1 MHFRAGAVLLLVAT
15 ATRADRPGGGE
26 PLAAAPNPLSSEPVR
41 IEPVITGSSA
51 TATASAS
58 QDLVIF
64 KGTRLLSE
72 FVYRAVLQLPADATA
87 TPAMARSIATTL
99 AAFLRDAGY
108 DLAKV
113 RAQVV
118 GEQIEV
124 DVDEGALDKI
134 IVAGTGWITALRFRG
149 ALDLPLD
156 VFNRRA
162 FERQMPQLAKHFG
175 LRGYRFELWPVQLID
190 KDNALFLGDVEELRA
205 MPLIRPARGYELRI
219 FAETE
224 KWGSGFSP
232 EILLNGRIG
241 TGIGGRYRWKNLIQQ
256 GDRWQ
261 AHFRA
266 GGALRSPIDPKGAS
280 YLVNT
285 NDYLT
290 TRWLSKSWDGT
301 SSGLRMTVAPR
312 AELWSLQRKDLQLEG
327 YRIGTLEMGTGAG
340 AQLRPEF
347 SLFFT
352 LGMQRRFIFDLEP
365 AAKRTLIDEVT
376 RVPAA
381 SWRGFLR
388 ANTAYTFNPSELR
401 QDLRNELTVE
411 LNLFRPTLAF
421 DTGYVRLDFTGR
433 RLFPLGWHELRAS
446 VHFTGELGDVSYV
459 DEIPLADHLR
469 IGSLDKYT
477 KRATSVSL
485 EFRYSLLRDKVKIGV
500 FNDIGVW
507 RHLGRDDLA
516 QAADLAG
523 SSGAGAF
530 LFLFDELQFDLFYGV
545 GWSTT
550 SSVRQGLALAIK
562 EAF

>member
-1 MHFRAGAVLLLVAT
+1 MLMHLRAAVLLLMFA
-15 ATRADRPGGGE
+15 AAARADRPGGGD
-26 PLAAAPNPLSSEPVR
+26 PLSAASAPAPGKVEPVM
-41 IEPVITGSSA
+41 TGSSA
-51 TATASAS
+51 IAAAVSAP
-58 QDLVIF
+58 DLVIF
-64 KGTRLLSE
+64 KGTRLLNE
-72 FVYRAVLQLPADATA
+72 FVYRAILRLPPDATA
-87 TPAMARSIATTL
+87 TPLFARSIATTL

-113 RAQVV
+113 RAQVK

-124 DVDEGALDKI
+124 DIDEGALDKV
-134 IVAGTGWITALRFRG
+134 IVAGTGWITALRFRN

-162 FERQMPQLAKHFG
+162 FERQMPRLAKRFG
-175 LRGYRFELWPVQLID
+175 FKGYRFELWPVQLID
-190 KDNALFLGDVEELRA
+190 KDNALFLNDVEELRA

-241 TGIGGRYRWKNLIQQ
+241 TGLGGRYRWKNLIQQ

-261 AHFRA
+261 AHFRV
-266 GGALRSPIDPKGAS
+266 GGALRSPIDPNGSS

-290 TRWLSKSWDGT
+290 TRWLSKSWDG
-301 SSGLRMTVAPR
+301 SSRGLRMTIAPR
-312 AELWSLQRKDLQLEG
+312 AELWSLQRKDLMLEG
-327 YRIGTLEMGTGAG
+327 YRIGTLELGTGAG
-340 AQLRPEF
+340 AQLRPEL

-352 LGMQRRFIFDLEP
+352 LGMQRRWIFDLKP
-365 AAKRTLIDEVT
+365 GAGGTLIDEVT
-376 RVPAA
+376 RVPAV

-388 ANTAYTFNPSELR
+388 ANTVYTFNPSELR
-401 QDLRNELTVE
+401 QDLRNELAVE
-411 LNLFRPTLAF
+411 LNLFRPTVAQ
-421 DTGYVRLDFTGR
+421 DKGYVRLDFTGR
-433 RLFPLGWHELRAS
+433 KLFPLGWNELRAS
-446 VHFTGELGDVSYV
+446 IHFTGELGDVAYV

-485 EFRYSLLRDKVKIGV
+485 EFRYSLLRDKFKVGV

-507 RHLGRDDLA
+507 RHLVRDDTS

-530 LFLFDELQFDLFYGV
+530 FFLFDELQVDVFYGV

-550 SSVRQGLALAIK
+550 SSVRPGLALAIK